1 MHVLQLRNTV
11 EHNGMRGWQRRT
23 VCHSQGL
30 KSEEKGEQVEG
41 KLDLLSLQFEFAAPE
56 LQGV

>member
-1 MHVLQLRNTV
+1 M
-11 EHNGMRGWQRRT
+11 
-23 VCHSQGL
+23 CHSQGL